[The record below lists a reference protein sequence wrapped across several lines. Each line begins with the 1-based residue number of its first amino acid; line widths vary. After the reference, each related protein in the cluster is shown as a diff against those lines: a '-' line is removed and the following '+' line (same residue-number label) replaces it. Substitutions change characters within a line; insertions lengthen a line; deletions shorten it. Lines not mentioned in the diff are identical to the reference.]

1 MSANIAI
8 DENNP
13 VIVSVAA
20 ITQKIQD
27 PAEAKEAVAL
37 MADCCIAA
45 AEKVACPQ
53 LLSEAEEISAP
64 QGMWAYADPASLVKG
79 EIGNTQATT
88 VLGKIGVLQQGLFN
102 RACQRIQDGEI
113 DVAIVMGG
121 EAKYRGLQAMIQ
133 GVDISDTES
142 TQAADTVMEPDQELW
157 LEAESV
163 AGLGMPV
170 GYYALMDSAW
180 RHRHGKSIEQHR
192 DEVADLYQ
200 GFNKIAQ
207 GNEYAWKQ
215 TPVSAE
221 EIRNPAEK
229 NPMLAYPYT
238 KLHNTSWN
246 VDQASALIF
255 CSIKKARE
263 LGIDEKH
270 WVYPAASTESNL
282 MQAVSQRSDLSRCF
296 GAKHAGEK
304 ALALANIHVSD
315 IDLFEMYSCFPIAV
329 LGFADELGI
338 LSSFEQPDL
347 TVTGGMPFAGGPLN
361 NYVLQATVKM
371 VEELQAQ
378 DKNYGLVSNVSGMNT
393 KQAFCLYS
401 KNPHVYQM
409 ADVTLDVIA
418 DSPEKT
424 LDKLFCGVAVIQ
436 AFTVLYEKNVAERL
450 LVIAEDVNG
459 VRSIAFNKDEALMQ
473 LALTDDLIG
482 REIDVENGQFL
493 MA

>member
-1 MSANIAI
+1 MSASNAI
-8 DENNP
+8 NENNP

-27 PAEAKEAVAL
+27 PAQAKEAVAL
-37 MADCCIAA
+37 MADCCVAA
-45 AEKVACPQ
+45 ADKIACPQ
-53 LLSEAEEISAP
+53 LLADAEEISAP
-64 QGMWAYADPASLVKG
+64 QGMWAYADPAGLVKG
-79 EIGNTQATT
+79 LIGNTQAST

-102 RACQRIQDGEI
+102 RACQQIQDGEI
-113 DVAIVMGG
+113 DVAIVVGG
-121 EAKYRGLQAMIQ
+121 ESKYRGLQAMIQ
-133 GVDISDTES
+133 GVEIADTAS
-142 TQAADTVMEPDQELW
+142 TEPADTVMEPDEELW
-157 LEAESV
+157 LEAESA

-180 RHRHGKSIEQHR
+180 RHRHGKDVEQHR

-200 GFNKIAQ
+200 AFNKIAQ
-207 GNEYAWKQ
+207 TNEHAWKQ
-215 TPVSAE
+215 TPISAE
-221 EIRNPAEK
+221 EIRNPSEK

-255 CSIKKARE
+255 CSIKKAKA

-270 WVYPAASTESNL
+270 WIYPAASTESNL

-304 ALALANIHVSD
+304 ALSLANIQADD
-315 IDLFEMYSCFPIAV
+315 IDLFELYSCFPIAV
-329 LGFADELGI
+329 LGFADELGV
-338 LSSFEQPDL
+338 LGAANQPDL

-371 VEELQAQ
+371 VEALQAQ

-409 ADVTLDVIA
+409 ADVTPAVIA

-424 LDKLFCGVAVIQ
+424 LDKDFSGQAVIQ
-436 AFTVLYEKNVAERL
+436 AFSVLYDKKVAERL
-450 LVIAEDVNG
+450 VVIAENDEG
-459 VRSIAFNKDEALMQ
+459 IRSIAFNKDDALMQ
-473 LALTDDLIG
+473 RALSDDLIG
-482 REIDVENGQFL
+482 LDVHVDSGQFV